1 MRFRVILFSCLL
13 FNTNC
18 LCFRLLSS
26 FVTEDLEDVCD
37 SVANNEIAVE
47 AISEKLSEVTSLA
60 EELDQA
66 LHSAQQ
72 DCLVLTTSTS
82 TSTTTLTEPTTSF
95 RRIMETNPT
104 ENEVSRV
111 NYYYEL
117 SRCVW
122 FCNIYINIF

>member
-1 MRFRVILFSCLL
+1 MYC
-13 FNTNC
+13 C
-18 LCFRLLSS
+18 RLLSS
-26 FVTEDLEDVCD
+26 FVTEDLEDICD

-95 RRIMETNPT
+95 RKIMETHPT
-104 ENEVSRV
+104 ENEVSCV
-111 NYYYEL
+111 SHCLNL
-117 SRCVW
+117 TPPSRCV
-122 FCNIYINIF
+122 

>member
-1 MRFRVILFSCLL
+1 M
-13 FNTNC
+13 
-18 LCFRLLSS
+18 LSS
-26 FVTEDLEDVCD
+26 FVTEDFEDICD

-95 RRIMETNPT
+95 RKIMEPNPT
-104 ENEVSRV
+104 ETEVSYV
-111 NYYYEL
+111 NHHL
-117 SRCVW
+117 KLNVRSRC
-122 FCNIYINIF
+122 I